1 MTFVRFSTPGGKGGR
16 TPPFSY
22 RNCGDT
28 HLPIASRRLVF
39 YSRRVNRPGF
49 FFLICPDSELIRDQI
64 EKRLALTPHS
74 WKREVFWGDEELGA
88 SFWSALTVNGLFG
101 ERKAVV
107 VRRAEA
113 LAADFWPKLDVPLRG
128 FNDLVWPF
136 FCLEKPVD
144 KKGPKLLKA
153 ITSRPFYKLA
163 EKRKWIW
170 TSPGLTREAMAPM
183 LRDWAGAR
191 GLSFAPGVLEALSAA
206 LPLDR
211 AHADRELGKLELA
224 LSGRDQVGGEDLEL
238 ISRHDGMDMFSF
250 LRAFSERG
258 SAVEVWRRIF
268 DQQLA
273 GDDMIFSF
281 LALLV
286 SDARQMWRLAYGD
299 AENVRLPPFVRSKK
313 EALARKLTPAG
324 LARIFDLAMN
334 AETSIKTGVKKPDQA
349 MEFLAAELFSLFM
362 G

>member
-1 MTFVRFSTPGGKGGR
+1 
-16 TPPFSY
+16 
-22 RNCGDT
+22 
-28 HLPIASRRLVF
+28 
-39 YSRRVNRPGF
+39 VNRPGF
-49 FFLICPDSELIRDQI
+49 FFLICPDIELIRDQI
-64 EKRLALTPHS
+64 DKLLATTPHS
-74 WKREVFWGDEELGA
+74 WKREVFWGDEELGP

-107 VRRAEA
+107 VRHAEA
-113 LAADFWPKLDVPLRG
+113 LSADFWPKLDGPLKG

-136 FCLEKPVD
+136 FCLEKAVD
-144 KKGPKLLKA
+144 KKGPRLLKA
-153 ITSRPFYKLA
+153 ITSRPFYQAA

-170 TSPGLTREAMAPM
+170 TSPGLTREAMNPM
-183 LRDWAGAR
+183 LRDWAGSR
-191 GLSFAPGVLEALSAA
+191 GLTFAPGTLETLAA
-206 LPLDR
+206 SLPLDR
-211 AHADRELGKLELA
+211 AHADAELGKLELA
-224 LSGRDQVGGEDLEL
+224 LSGRDQVSPADLDL
-238 ISRHDGMDMFSF
+238 ISRHDGMDMFAF

-313 EALARKLTPAG
+313 EALARKLGPSG
-324 LARIFDLAMN
+324 LSRIFDLAMA
-334 AETSIKTGVKKPDQA
+334 AETGVKTGVKKPDQA
-349 MEFLAAELFSLFM
+349 MEFLAAELFRLFM
-362 G
+362 V